1 MSPMEAFLTH
11 VAKQLIQSEKPLASL
26 KIVLPSQRASRFLRQ
41 ALIDQLKEPSL
52 SPEILSI
59 TEFAGELSGLQKL
72 APHQLLLRCYESYC
86 AVVPTKQQDGFA
98 QFLNWAPVMLQD
110 FNDLCAHRVPQDQ
123 IFHYLTEVETLKQ
136 WAQKE
141 QQTPLV
147 KNYIQFWKQLPDL
160 FHHFTEGLL
169 HDKLGFLG
177 LLFSESVENLSLYLE
192 HTPQYHYLV
201 GFNALTQSEAL
212 LFQEIISQQRGQVLW
227 DIDPI
232 FYEDASHASGYFI
245 RRYFQDWKSLRGK
258 KPQWNGSTFS
268 EKKSIQCIATD
279 HSISQVKYAAQL
291 AQQLVLAYPEE
302 RIALVL
308 GDESYLVP
316 TLSGFDGS
324 FQDWNVTMGYSLNQ
338 TPAADLFVQ
347 WLDCLETLDSD
358 RLRLD
363 ALEKLMNSAF
373 FHHYLSFLGMSVKE
387 PLELAKKRNQTFLN
401 RSQLLTWFE
410 HSEWQQ
416 LFAPFESAAELLTR
430 LRTLSIELQGFFYK
444 TQPNPNYESYFHGME
459 VVLNQLLETTSATQ
473 VLDSLSLVKTF
484 FKDLLQR
491 ETLDLEGDA
500 TRGLQIMGL
509 LETRLLDFD
518 RVIVTHLNEGQLPAG
533 KVTNSFL
540 PFEVKKEFGI
550 PTYQEKDAIFTYH
563 FYRLLQRSHDIY
575 LLYNAT
581 QEGLG
586 GGVPSRF
593 MYQLE
598 HFCQPSHQFQKTQLQ
613 AEYTVADGG
622 VREVQK
628 SPLLLQ
634 RLQEIAAQG
643 FSPSALTLYLR
654 DPIAF
659 YEERVLGIRPLKEA
673 EAIVSLSDQGTI
685 LHAVLETLFTPYVN
699 KKLSEKDY
707 ISMQGQLLDCLRK
720 HFKEVYGSDSAFQGK
735 NHLIFEVL
743 RAHCERFLNYEKALV
758 ASGNTLEVLALEDH
772 FSMEISLPGFNFPI
786 HLRGTV
792 DRIDVLNGQVRIVDY
807 KTGRV
812 ATNTLKLN
820 PTALDFEDPKTAIA
834 FQVLTYAYQYLQQ
847 RPKAE
852 IQAGVYALKAKKTFV
867 PLGWGKSSETQLT
880 LEKMQPFETLLHD
893 LITEI
898 LSPSK
903 SFQQKKKGN

>member
-1 MSPMEAFLTH
+1 MEAFLTH
-11 VAKQLIQSEKPLASL
+11 VAKKLIQSEKPLASL

-41 ALIDQLKEPSL
+41 AIMESLEIPSL
-52 SPEILSI
+52 SPEIHSI
-59 TEFAGELSGLQKL
+59 TEFVGELSGLQKL

-86 AVVPTKQQDGFA
+86 AVVPVKQQDNFE

-123 IFHYLTEVETLKQ
+123 IFRYLTEVETLKQ
-136 WAQKE
+136 WAQKD

-160 FHHFTEGLL
+160 FRHFTEGLL

-192 HTPQYHYLV
+192 HTEQYHYLI

-227 DIDPI
+227 DIDPV
-232 FYEDASHASGYFI
+232 FYEHSSHASGYFI
-245 RRYFQDWKSLRGK
+245 RRYFQEWKSLRGK
-258 KPQWNGSTFS
+258 KPQWQKSTFA
-268 EKKSIQCIATD
+268 EKKSIQCIASD

-291 AQQLVLAYPEE
+291 AQQLTQAYPEE
-302 RIALVL
+302 KIALVL

-316 TLSGFDGS
+316 TLSGFETS
-324 FQDWNVTMGYSLNQ
+324 FQDWNVTMGYSLIQ
-338 TPAADLFVQ
+338 TPAADLFIQ
-347 WLDCLETLDSD
+347 WLDCLEALESD

-363 ALEKLMNSAF
+363 ALEKLMHSAF
-373 FHHYLSFLGMSVKE
+373 FHHYLSPLGISVKE
-387 PLELAKKRNQTFLN
+387 PLERAIKRNQTFLN
-401 RSQLLTWFE
+401 RSQLLAWFD
-410 HSEWQQ
+410 HSDWQF
-416 LFAPFESAAELLTR
+416 LFAPFQNATELLMRMR
-430 LRTLSIELQGFFYK
+430 LLSIELQAFFYK
-444 TQPNPNYESYFHGME
+444 TQPNPNYESNFYALE
-459 VVLNQLLETTSATQ
+459 VILNQLLDTTSATDI
-473 VLDSLSLVKTF
+473 LDSLSLVKTF

-491 ETLDLEGDA
+491 ETQDLEGDA
-500 TRGLQIMGL
+500 TKGLQIMGL

-533 KVTNSFL
+533 KVSNSFL
-540 PFEVKKEFGI
+540 PFEVKKEFGV

-586 GGVPSRF
+586 GGAPSRF
-593 MYQLE
+593 IYQLE
-598 HFCQPSHQFQKTQLQ
+598 HFCQPAHQFQKAQLQ
-613 AEYTVADGG
+613 AEYTAADSA
-622 VREVQK
+622 EHEIQK

-634 RLQEIAAQG
+634 RLQEIATQG

-654 DPIAF
+654 DPIVF
-659 YEERVLGIRPLKEA
+659 YEERVLGISTLKEA
-673 EAIVSLSDQGTI
+673 EAIVSHRDQGTI

-707 ISMQGQLLDCLRK
+707 ITMQSQLLDCLRA
-720 HFKEVYGSDSAFQGK
+720 HFKEVYGRDSAFQGK

-758 ASGNTLEVLALEDH
+758 ASGNTLEVLALEDR
-772 FSMEISLPGFNFPI
+772 FSMEIPLPGFDFPI
-786 HLRGTV
+786 HLRGTI
-792 DRIDVLNGQVRIVDY
+792 DRIDVLNGQVRIIDY
-807 KTGRV
+807 KTGNV
-812 ATNTLKLN
+812 ATNALKLD
-820 PTALDFEDPKTAIA
+820 PTALDFEDPKTAVA

-847 RPKAE
+847 KPEAE
-852 IQAGVYALKAKKTFV
+852 VQAGVYALKAKKTFA
-867 PLGWGKSSETQLT
+867 PLGWGKSSETILT
-880 LEKMQPFETLLHD
+880 LEKIQPFEALLHD

-898 LSPSK
+898 LSPNK
-903 SFQQKKKGN
+903 SFLQNKKGN